1 MTAEPP
7 LKPVIWVGTS
17 RKDLRGFPDPVQ
29 DHVGYA
35 LFVAQRGGEHRDTK
49 PLTGFGG
56 AGVVEIIKDYRSDT
70 FRAVYTVRFAGSLY
84 VLHVF
89 QKKSK
94 TGRKTPK
101 SEIDLVKRRLRE
113 AERIALERSEREGTA

>member
-17 RKDLRGFPDPVQ
+17 RKDLRDFPEPVQ
-29 DHVGYA
+29 DHMGYA
-35 LFVAQRGGEHRDTK
+35 LFVAQQGGKHQDAK
-49 PLTGFGG
+49 PLSGFGG
-56 AGVVEIIKDYRSDT
+56 AGVVEIVKDFRTDT
-70 FRAVYTVRFAGSLY
+70 FRAVYTVRFAGTVY
-84 VLHVF
+84 VLHAF

-101 SEIDLVKRRLRE
+101 ADIDLVKRRLRE
-113 AERIALERSEREGTA
+113 AERIALERNEGGRA

>member
-1 MTAEPP
+1 MTAEPA

-17 RKDLRGFPDPVQ
+17 RKELRQFPAPVQ

-35 LFVAQRGGEHRDTK
+35 LFAAQQGGKHRDAK

-56 AGVVEIIKDYRSDT
+56 AGVVEIVKDYRSDT
-70 FRAVYTVRFAGSLY
+70 FRAVYTLRFARAVY

-101 SEIDLVKRRLRE
+101 GDIELIKKRLRE
-113 AERIALERSEREGTA
+113 AERIALELSEGEGRA